1 MRGLHRFV
9 RVWIQLLD
17 CPFLRRDPCRS
28 RRRRPFHAALCYLRK
43 TTGEGNHRVPP
54 ISHSFLLSNGS
65 VQWRFGAE
73 TEYPDVS
80 LLVPYESFLSF
91 TNNICTDRDAVYL
104 LRQKRIADCCTQRV
118 SSSHGA
124 PRRIIGAYRAFTN
137 GALRTAVPSILHRK

>member
-1 MRGLHRFV
+1 MH
-9 RVWIQLLD
+9 ILLTD
-17 CPFLRRDPCRS
+17 S
-28 RRRRPFHAALCYLRK
+28 RLSVSLNSSVQKQTKTPISCSPVLFTK
-43 TTGEGNHRVPP
+43 TTGKGNHRVPP

-91 TNNICTDRDAVYL
+91 TNNICTDRDAVWL

-118 SSSHGA
+118 NSRHGV
-124 PRRIIGAYRAFTN
+124 PRRTIGAYRAFTN